1 MNLLPL
7 LPVTPNFLT
16 WRGHRLAHYQAGT
29 GRPVLLIH
37 SINAAASAFEMRG
50 PFEHLGEGFAI
61 HAIDLLGYG
70 NSDRPAR
77 RYWAEDYISQIELA
91 LETIGEPTAV
101 IASSLGAAY
110 AVMAAARRPALVR
123 ELILSCPV
131 GMGKLTAPPG
141 LIANSAYNALR
152 GAAGEALFER
162 LTTMGSIRYF
172 LRSEGYHNPSC
183 LTSLTEEA
191 FYAVCRHPGAYH
203 APICFL
209 TRQLNCD
216 IRSTFPRL
224 TQPVLIIWG
233 RYARTTPLRSAD
245 AFLAANPRAQ
255 LEVID
260 HAGLLVQDEC
270 PTDFSELCRNWLQ
283 ARA

>member
-16 WRGHRLAHYQAGT
+16 WRGHRIAHYQAGT

-50 PFEHLGEGFAI
+50 PFDHLGEGFAI

-70 NSDRPAR
+70 NSDRPER

-91 LETIGEPTAV
+91 LETIGEPTAI

-110 AVMAAARRPALVR
+110 AVAAAVRRPELVSA
-123 ELILSCPV
+123 LILACPV
-131 GMGKLTAPPG
+131 GMGKLTEPPG
-141 LIANSAYNALR
+141 VLANGFYNALR
-152 GAAGEALFER
+152 GNAGEKLFER
-162 LTTMGSIRYF
+162 LTTMGSIGYF
-172 LRSEGYHNPSC
+172 LRSDAYHNPASVTY
-183 LTSLTEEA
+183 LTQEA
-191 FYAVCRHPGAYH
+191 FYQACRRPGAHH

-216 IRSTFPRL
+216 IRTLFPRL
-224 TQPVLIIWG
+224 TQPIMIIWG
-233 RYARTTPLRSAD
+233 RYARTTPLRGAD
-245 AFLAANPRAQ
+245 AFLAANPRTH

-260 HAGLLVQDEC
+260 HAAMLVQDEC
-270 PTDFSELCRNWLQ
+270 PTDFSEICRTWL
-283 ARA
+283 ASV